1 MDKLAPCEV
10 SDLLSE
16 IASILKVSSM
26 LIASEDGNDTGYE
39 LLWIAQERAE
49 KAAKNIKGVN
59 YARTAAK

>member
-1 MDKLAPCEV
+1 MAKLAPCEV
-10 SDLLSE
+10 SDLLNE

-26 LIASEDGNDTGYE
+26 MIGSEDGNDAGYE

-49 KAAKNIKGVN
+49 KAAKNIEGVN

>member
-39 LLWIAQERAE
+39 LLWIAMDRAE
-49 KAAKNIKGVN
+49 KAAKNIEGVN

>member
-1 MDKLAPCEV
+1 MAKLAPCEV
-10 SDLLSE
+10 SDLLNE

-26 LIASEDGNDTGYE
+26 MIGSEDGNDTGYE

-49 KAAKNIKGVN
+49 KAAKNIEGVN